1 MITVSRVLVCL
12 AISATSLAAPA
23 HAQNWPSFRGPN
35 ATGVAA
41 GAPPISWDAPAKR
54 NVAWKTAI
62 PGLAH
67 SSPIVWGDRV
77 YVTTAVASAGRPTV
91 RTGDSS
97 RAGIG
102 AAPDMVSHTW
112 HLLALDK
119 NTGAIVWNREAYKG
133 TPRVKRHVKASH
145 ASATPAT
152 NGRVIVA
159 LLGSEGLF
167 CFDMDGTLKW
177 RQDLGALAVGLADD
191 PTYEWGPASSPI
203 VDGNLVFVQNDR
215 YKDSYIAAFDLTSG
229 KQVWRTNRDELP
241 SWATPLLMRS
251 GSRAELVTNASKF
264 IRAYDPATGR
274 ELWRM
279 ADSATQVKV
288 PTPVAAGDLVIVTGG
303 YPAGGRPIYAVRA
316 GASGEIAPTA
326 LAWSAPT
333 GSPYTGTPLVHEG
346 LLYICT
352 DNGILSAYDAKTG
365 ERIYRSRVSPN
376 ASGFSASPVAAG
388 GRIYLAGEDGDV
400 FVVKAGRQFELLAT
414 NPMGE
419 INMATPA
426 ISGNLLILRTQG
438 HLLGIAAK

>member
-1 MITVSRVLVCL
+1 MTRISRVFVCL
-12 AISATSLAAPA
+12 AIAATPLAATA

-41 GAPPISWDAPAKR
+41 GAPPVSWDAVAKR
-54 NVAWKTAI
+54 NVAWKTPI

-77 YVTTAVASAGRPTV
+77 YVTTAVASGGSPTV

-112 HLLALDK
+112 HLLAIDK
-119 NTGAIVWNREAYKG
+119 TTGAIVWNREAYKG

-177 RQDLGALAVGLADD
+177 RQDLGPLAVGLADD

-215 YKDSYIAAFDLTSG
+215 YKDSYVAAFDLATG

-251 GSRAELVTNASKF
+251 GARAQLVTNASKF

-303 YPAGGRPIYAVRA
+303 YPAGGRPIYAIRA

-326 LAWSAPT
+326 LAWSAPN
-333 GSPYTGTPLVHEG
+333 GSPYTGTPLVHDG
-346 LLYICT
+346 ILYICT
-352 DNGILSAYDAKTG
+352 DNGILSAYDVKSGA
-365 ERIYRSRVSPN
+365 RIYRSRVSPN
-376 ASGFSASPVAAG
+376 ASGFSASPVVAG
-388 GRIYLAGEDGDV
+388 GRLYLAGEDGDV

-419 INMATPA
+419 ITMATPA